1 MRKIFTFISLILLN
15 CCQATAEQEQKFV
28 NPLFYKTMEPVST
41 MAWRTKITPTSL
53 VSDNKGTVLEQ
64 KCTLAEN
71 TIDAVTLDCEGAY
84 EKEKRTLYRIV
95 LKGNNGRGMIIYMHD
110 KYPREEKFSNQETFI
125 IYEYN
130 Q

>member
-1 MRKIFTFISLILLN
+1 MRKIFMILLLIVLGA
-15 CCQATAEQEQKFV
+15 CQATAEQEQRFV

-41 MAWRTKITPTSL
+41 MAWRTKITPTS
-53 VSDNKGTVLEQ
+53 VVRDNKGTVLEQ
-64 KCTLAEN
+64 KCTLVEN
-71 TIDAVTLDCEGAY
+71 TMEAVTLNCEGAY
-84 EKEKRTLYRIV
+84 EKEIRTLYRFV

-110 KYPREEKFSNQETFI
+110 KYPREEIFSNQETFI